1 MNKNGQGVA
10 EDMTEAVACYKNGA
24 ELGTCI
30 IIIIGAQSMHNILN
44 CQHYSSH
51 LLYKATMYN

>member
-10 EDMTEAVACYKNGA
+10 EDMTEAVACYKKGV

-30 IIIIGAQSMHNILN
+30 IIIIGSNILN